1 MKQITKRQQ
10 SVLDYIKHCMR
21 SGMPPSVREVSDYM
35 ELSKTGARCHI
46 KALEKK
52 GYIYLV
58 PRQARNI
65 RLTARDTGAG
75 NISYSGGVPAIA
87 VG

>member
-1 MKQITKRQQ
+1 MKRLTKRQQ
-10 SVLDYIKHCMR
+10 DALDYIKHCML
-21 SGMPPSVREVSDYM
+21 SHSIPPSIREVSRFM
-35 ELSKTGARCHI
+35 RSSSTGARCHI

-65 RLTARDTGAG
+65 RLTAKED
-75 NISYSGGVPAIA
+75 
-87 VG
+87 